1 MPALSRFALGRTT
14 STAPHVRIAGK
25 FCGGTAAGRKIPHPA
40 LDAAKTE
47 RMMLDVTEDA
57 ITTALAARFAGITG
71 AAHVSADPAKLQLH
85 SEDIW
90 ARAKCPALLVVAPA
104 TTAELSAVIRQAH
117 EDGLAIAPRG
127 AGASYTSAYVPAS
140 AKTISLDMSRMNQ
153 VLAIDAHAMTVTVQG
168 GCTWAALN
176 AALKPHGLRSPFW
189 GPMSGLV
196 STIGGGLS
204 QLNAMFGAARYG
216 TSSES
221 VISLAVV
228 LANGDVLRTGAGL
241 PGQPPFYRHYGPDL
255 TGLFCGD
262 GGVFGIKAEITLR
275 LMRTPAHEDY
285 CSFAFKT
292 GRDLLLAMA
301 ELSRAGVASEMCAFD
316 PGLSEV
322 RMKRASLA
330 EDFGTLRKVVAKEAS
345 LYKGLQNAAKIA
357 MAGRD
362 IMEKNDFS
370 LHLIAEGRSAAAVT
384 ADIAEAK
391 RIALTANGREI
402 ENSIARLIRVTPFPP
417 LNSILGPAGERW
429 APVHG
434 IASLSAAPQ
443 VFEDVV
449 AVFNEMAEALKQ
461 AGVSAGYLYT
471 SLSTNALII
480 EPVFYWPEERFSV
493 HESLMEKTHLAR
505 LPSLAANPEATAV
518 VTETRSRVIDVF
530 ARHGCGFFQIG
541 RSYPYRE
548 SRDAATIS
556 LLEGIKSLLD
566 PAQKFNPGVLGLGG
580 GGEE

>member
-1 MPALSRFALGRTT
+1 
-14 STAPHVRIAGK
+14 
-25 FCGGTAAGRKIPHPA
+25 
-40 LDAAKTE
+40 
-47 RMMLDVTEDA
+47 MLDVSNKGA
-57 ITTALAARFAGITG
+57 GALAARFAAITG
-71 AAHVSADPAKLQLH
+71 AENVSDDPGKLQLH

-90 ARAKCPALLVVAPA
+90 ARAKSTALLVVAPGS
-104 TTAELSAVIRQAH
+104 TAELCAVIRLAG
-117 EDGLAIAPRG
+117 EERLAIAPRG
-127 AGASYTSAYVPAS
+127 AGASYTSAYVPAG
-140 AKTISLDMSRMNQ
+140 AKTIGLDMSRMNQ
-153 VLAIDAHAMTVTVQG
+153 VLAVDPVSMTVTVQG

-176 AALKPHGLRSPFW
+176 AALKPHGLRTPFW

-221 VISLAVV
+221 VVGLAIV

-241 PGQPPFYRHYGPDL
+241 PGEAPFYRHYGPDL

-275 LMRTPAHEDY
+275 LMRIPAHEDY
-285 CSFAFKT
+285 VSFAFKT

-301 ELSRAGVASEMCAFD
+301 ELSRAGVAAEMCAFD

-330 EDFGTLRKVVAKEAS
+330 ADFGTLRKVVAKEAS
-345 LYKGLQNAAKIA
+345 LFKGLQNAAKIA
-357 MAGRD
+357 MAGRG
-362 IMEKNDFS
+362 IMEPDDFS
-370 LHLIAEGRSAAAVT
+370 LHLIAEGRSAAAVA
-384 ADIAEAK
+384 ADIAEAR
-391 RIALTANGREI
+391 RIALGAHGREI

-429 APVHG
+429 APVHA
-434 IASLSAAPQ
+434 IASLAAAPL
-443 VFEDVV
+443 VFADVV
-449 AVFNEMAEALKQ
+449 AVFTEMDGALKK

-480 EPVFYWPEERFSV
+480 EPVFYWPEERFSI
-493 HESLMEKTHLAR
+493 HETLMEKQHLAR

-518 VTETRSRVIDVF
+518 VVETRSRVIDVF

-548 SRDAATIS
+548 SRDPASIA
-556 LLEGIKSLLD
+556 LLEGLKNLLD
-566 PAQKFNPGVLGLGG
+566 PAHKFNPGVLGLGG
-580 GGEE
+580 GGEK

>member
-1 MPALSRFALGRTT
+1 VKGAKF
-14 STAPHVRIAGK
+14 PHVAAHAPSAALARGIMGIVMLELSN
-25 FCGGTAAGRKIPHPA
+25 TA
-40 LDAAKTE
+40 
-47 RMMLDVTEDA
+47 
-57 ITTALAARFAGITG
+57 ALAARFAAITG
-71 AAHVSADPAKLQLH
+71 AEHVSDDPAKLQLH

-90 ARAKCPALLVVAPA
+90 ARAKSPALLIVAPA
-104 TTAELSAVIRQAH
+104 TTAELSAVIRQAGA
-117 EDGLAIAPRG
+117 EGLAIAPRG
-127 AGASYTSAYVPAS
+127 AGASYTSAYVPS
-140 AKTISLDMSRMNQ
+140 AAPTIALDMSRMNQ
-153 VLAIDAHAMTVTVQG
+153 VIAIDPVSMTVTVQG

-176 AALKPHGLRSPFW
+176 AALKPHGLRTPFW

-221 VISLAVV
+221 VIGLAIV
-228 LANGDVLRTGAGL
+228 LANGELLRTGAGL
-241 PGQPPFYRHYGPDL
+241 PGEAPFYRHYGPDL
-255 TGLFCGD
+255 AGLFCGD
-262 GGVFGIKAEITLR
+262 GGVFGIKAEVTLR
-275 LMRTPAHEDY
+275 LMRIPAHEDF
-285 CSFAFKT
+285 CSFAFKS

-330 EDFGTLRKVVAKEAS
+330 EDFGTLRKIVAKESS
-345 LYKGLQNAAKIA
+345 LLKGLQNAARVA

-362 IMEKNDFS
+362 IMEPDDFS
-370 LHLIAEGRSAAAVT
+370 LHLITEGRSAAAVA

-391 RIALTANGREI
+391 RIALASNGREI

-417 LNSILGPAGERW
+417 LNSILGPSGERW

-434 IASLSAAPQ
+434 ISSLAAAPQ

-449 AVFNEMAEALKQ
+449 AVFTEMADALKA
-461 AGVSAGYLYT
+461 AGISAGYLYT

-480 EPVFYWPEERFSV
+480 EPVFYWPEERFSI
-493 HESLMEKTHLAR
+493 HETLMEKQHLAR
-505 LPSLAANPEATAV
+505 LPTLAANPQATAV

-548 SRDAATIS
+548 SRDPATIL

-580 GGEE
+580 GEKE

>member
-1 MPALSRFALGRTT
+1 MTGAR
-14 STAPHVRIAGK
+14 
-25 FCGGTAAGRKIPHPA
+25 
-40 LDAAKTE
+40 
-47 RMMLDVTEDA
+47 MLDVSKEPGA
-57 ITTALAARFAGITG
+57 ALAETFAAIVG
-71 AAHVSADPAKLQLH
+71 AAHVARDQATLQLH

-90 ARAKCPALLVVAPA
+90 RQAAAPAVLVVAPA
-104 TTAELSAVIRQAH
+104 TTDELSAVIRQAH
-117 EDGLAIAPRG
+117 ADGVTLAPRG
-127 AGASYTSAYVPAS
+127 AGASYTAAYLPEGTAC
-140 AKTISLDMSRMNQ
+140 ISLDMSRMSQ
-153 VLAIDAHAMTVTVQG
+153 VLAIDPGAMTVTVQG

-176 AALKPHGLRSPFW
+176 AALKPHGLRTPFW

-221 VISLAVV
+221 VIGFAVV
-228 LANGDVLRTGAGL
+228 LANGEVLRTGAGL
-241 PGQPPFYRHYGPDL
+241 PNQPPFYRHYGPDL
-255 TGLFCGD
+255 AGLFCGD

-275 LMRTPAHEDY
+275 LMRIPAHEDF
-285 CSFAFKT
+285 CSFAFKS

-301 ELSRAGVASEMCAFD
+301 ELSRAGIASEMCAFD
-316 PGLSEV
+316 PGLAEV

-345 LYKGLQNAAKIA
+345 LFKGLQQAAKIA

-362 IMEKNDFS
+362 IMEPDDFS
-370 LHLIAEGRSAAAVT
+370 LHVIAEGRSAPAVA
-384 ADIAEAK
+384 ADIAEARK
-391 RIALTANGREI
+391 IAAAANGREI

-417 LNSILGPAGERW
+417 LNSILGPTGERW

-434 IASLSAAPQ
+434 IASLTAAPA
-443 VFEDVV
+443 VFDDVV
-449 AVFNEMAEALKQ
+449 AVFTDMADALKQ

-480 EPVFYWPEERFSV
+480 EPVFYWPEERYTV

-505 LPSLAANPEATAV
+505 LPTLAPNPAATAV
-518 VTETRSRVIDVF
+518 VVEARNRVIEIF

-541 RSYPYRE
+541 RTYPYRA
-548 SRDAATIS
+548 SRDAASIA
-556 LLEGIKSLLD
+556 LLEGLKSLLD
-566 PAQKFNPGVLGLGG
+566 PAQTLNPGVLGLGG
-580 GGEE
+580 VGS

>member
-1 MPALSRFALGRTT
+1 
-14 STAPHVRIAGK
+14 
-25 FCGGTAAGRKIPHPA
+25 
-40 LDAAKTE
+40 
-47 RMMLDVTEDA
+47 MLDVSKEA
-57 ITTALAARFAGITG
+57 GAALADHFAAIVG
-71 AAHVSADPAKLQLH
+71 AAHVARDQATLQLH

-90 ARAKCPALLVVAPA
+90 RQAAAPAILVVAPA
-104 TTAELSAVIRQAH
+104 TTAELSAVIRQAQA
-117 EDGLAIAPRG
+117 EGLTLAPRG
-127 AGASYTSAYVPAS
+127 AGASYTAAYLPAGE
-140 AKTISLDMSRMNQ
+140 ACLSLDMSRMNQ
-153 VLAIDAHAMTVTVQG
+153 VLAIDPDAMTVTVQG

-176 AALKPHGLRSPFW
+176 AALNPHGLRTPFW

-221 VISLAVV
+221 VIGLAVV

-255 TGLFCGD
+255 AGLFCGD

-275 LMRTPAHEDY
+275 LMRIPAHEDF
-285 CSFAFKT
+285 CSFAFKS

-301 ELSRAGVASEMCAFD
+301 ELSRAGIASEMCAFD
-316 PGLSEV
+316 PGLAEV

-345 LYKGLQNAAKIA
+345 LFKGLQQAAKIA

-362 IMEKNDFS
+362 IMEPDDFS
-370 LHLIAEGRSAAAVT
+370 LHVIAEGRSAAAVA
-384 ADIAEAK
+384 ADIAEARK
-391 RIALTANGREI
+391 IAAAAHGREI

-417 LNSILGPAGERW
+417 LNSILGPTGERW

-434 IASLSAAPQ
+434 IASLAAAPA

-449 AVFNEMAEALKQ
+449 AVFADMADALKQ

-480 EPVFYWPEERFSV
+480 EPVFYWPEERYAV

-505 LPSLAANPEATAV
+505 LPTLSPNPDATAV
-518 VTETRSRVIDVF
+518 VVEARNRVIDVF

-541 RSYPYRE
+541 RTYPYRA
-548 SRDAATIS
+548 SRDAATIA
-556 LLEGIKSLLD
+556 LLEGLKSLLD
-566 PAQKFNPGVLGLGG
+566 PAQTLNPGVLGLGG
-580 GGEE
+580 VAS

>member
-1 MPALSRFALGRTT
+1 MTG
-14 STAPHVRIAGK
+14 
-25 FCGGTAAGRKIPHPA
+25 
-40 LDAAKTE
+40 AK
-47 RMMLDVTEDA
+47 MLDVTNEVPAASVTTDA
-57 ITTALAARFAGITG
+57 RVARFAAIVG
-71 AAHVSADPAKLQLH
+71 AGHVSQDPEKLRLH

-90 ARAKCPALLVVAPA
+90 AQAKAPVLLVVAPA
-104 TTAELSAVIRQAH
+104 TTAELCGVIRQAH
-117 EDGLAIAPRG
+117 ADGLTLAPRG
-127 AGASYTSAYVPAS
+127 AGASYTSSYLPAGTAS
-140 AKTISLDMSRMNQ
+140 LSLDMSRMNQ
-153 VLAIDAHAMTVTVQG
+153 VLAIDPVAMTVTVQG

-176 AALKPHGLRSPFW
+176 ASLKPHGLRTPFW

-221 VISLAVV
+221 VVGLAIV
-228 LANGDVLRTGAGL
+228 LADGELLRTGAGL
-241 PGQPPFYRHYGPDL
+241 PGQAPFYRHYGPDL
-255 TGLFCGD
+255 AGLFCGD

-275 LMRTPAHEDY
+275 LMRIPAHEDY
-285 CSFAFKT
+285 VSFAFKT

-345 LYKGLQNAAKIA
+345 LFKGLQNAAKIA
-357 MAGRD
+357 LAGRD
-362 IMEKNDFS
+362 IMEPDDFS
-370 LHLIAEGRSAAAVT
+370 LHLIAEGRSAAAVA
-384 ADIAEAK
+384 ADNAEARK
-391 RIALTANGREI
+391 IVAASNGREI

-434 IASLSAAPQ
+434 IASLAAAP
-443 VFEDVV
+443 
-449 AVFNEMAEALKQ
+449 AVFADVEAVFAAMQPELQ
-461 AGVSAGYLYT
+461 AAGIFSGYLYT

-505 LPSLAANPEATAV
+505 LPTLPQSPEATAV
-518 VTETRSRVIDVF
+518 VTEARNRVIEVF
-530 ARHGCGFFQIG
+530 VRHGCGFFQIG
-541 RSYPYRE
+541 RTYPYRE
-548 SRDAATIS
+548 SRDAATIA
-556 LLEGIKSLLD
+556 LLEGIKHLLD
-566 PAQKFNPGVLGLGG
+566 PAQKFNPGALGLGG
-580 GGEE
+580 GAG

>member
-1 MPALSRFALGRTT
+1 
-14 STAPHVRIAGK
+14 
-25 FCGGTAAGRKIPHPA
+25 
-40 LDAAKTE
+40 
-47 RMMLDVTEDA
+47 MLDISNTA
-57 ITTALAARFAGITG
+57 ALAARFAAITG
-71 AAHVSADPAKLQLH
+71 AEHVSDDPARLQLH

-90 ARAKCPALLVVAPA
+90 ARAKSPALLVVAPA
-104 TTAELSAVIRQAH
+104 TTAELCAVLRQAH
-117 EDGLAIAPRG
+117 DDGLAIAPRG
-127 AGASYTSAYVPAS
+127 AGASYTSAYVPVGAE
-140 AKTISLDMSRMNQ
+140 TIALDMSRMNQ
-153 VLAIDAHAMTVTVQG
+153 VLSVDPASMTVTVQG

-176 AALKPHGLRSPFW
+176 AAMKPHGLRTPFW

-221 VISLAVV
+221 VIGLAVV
-228 LANGDVLRTGAGL
+228 LANGDLLRTGAGL
-241 PGQPPFYRHYGPDL
+241 PGEAPFYRHYGPDL
-255 TGLFCGD
+255 AGIFCGD

-275 LMRTPAHEDY
+275 LMRIPAHEDY
-285 CSFAFKT
+285 VSFAFKT

-322 RMKRASLA
+322 RLKRASLA

-345 LYKGLQNAAKIA
+345 LFKGLQNAAKIA

-362 IMEKNDFS
+362 IMEPDDYS
-370 LHLIAEGRSAAAVT
+370 LHVITEGRSAPAVA

-391 RIALTANGREI
+391 RIALAAGGREI

-434 IASLSAAPQ
+434 IASLAAAPQ

-449 AVFNEMAEALKQ
+449 AVFAEMADALKT

-480 EPVFYWPEERFSV
+480 EPVFYWPEERFSI
-493 HESLMEKTHLAR
+493 HESLMEKQHLAR
-505 LPSLAANPEATAV
+505 LPTLAANPAATSV
-518 VTETRSRVIDVF
+518 VTETRRRVIDVF
-530 ARHGCGFFQIG
+530 ARHRCGFFQIG

-548 SRDAATIS
+548 SRDAASIA
-556 LLEGIKSLLD
+556 LLEGLKTLLD
-566 PAQKFNPGVLGLGG
+566 PARKFNPGVLGLGG
-580 GGEE
+580 GEK

>member
-1 MPALSRFALGRTT
+1 MTGAKMLDVSNQVTADALASRFAAIVG
-14 STAPHVRIAGK
+14 AGHV
-25 FCGGTAAGRKIPHPA
+25 TH
-40 LDAAKTE
+40 
-47 RMMLDVTEDA
+47 
-57 ITTALAARFAGITG
+57 
-71 AAHVSADPAKLQLH
+71 DPAKLQLH

-90 ARAKCPALLVVAPA
+90 QQANAPALLVAAPA
-104 TTAELSAVIRQAH
+104 TTAELCAVIA
-117 EDGLAIAPRG
+117 EANAAGLSLAPRG
-127 AGASYTSAYVPAS
+127 AGASYTSAYLPTGTMAL
-140 AKTISLDMSRMNQ
+140 SLDMSRMDQ
-153 VLAIDAHAMTVTVQG
+153 ILAIDPVSMTVTVQG

-176 AALKPHGLRSPFW
+176 AALKPHGLRTPFW

-221 VISLAVV
+221 VVGFAIV
-228 LANGDVLRTGAGL
+228 LANGELLRTGAGL
-241 PGQPPFYRHYGPDL
+241 PGQAPFYRHYGPDL
-255 TGLFCGD
+255 AGLFCGD

-275 LMRTPAHEDY
+275 LMRIPAHEDF
-285 CSFAFKT
+285 CSFAFKS

-345 LYKGLQNAAKIA
+345 IFKGLQNAAKIA

-362 IMEKNDFS
+362 IMAPDDFS
-370 LHLIAEGRSAAAVT
+370 LHVIAEGRSAAAVA
-384 ADIAEAK
+384 ADIAEAR

-434 IASLSAAPQ
+434 IASLAAAP
-443 VFEDVV
+443 
-449 AVFNEMAEALKQ
+449 AVFADVEAVFAGMAEALKA
-461 AGVSAGYLYT
+461 AGVFYGYLYT

-480 EPVFYWPEERFSV
+480 EPVFYWPEEHYAI
-493 HESLMEKTHLAR
+493 HETLMEKPHLAR
-505 LPSLAANPEATAV
+505 LPRLAANPAASAV
-518 VTETRSRVIDVF
+518 VMAARNRVIEVF

-541 RSYPYRE
+541 RTYPYRE
-548 SRDAATIS
+548 SRDAAS
-556 LLEGIKSLLD
+556 LALLEGLKTLLD
-566 PAQKFNPGVLGLGG
+566 PGQALNPGALGLGG
-580 GGEE
+580 GAG